1 MALHVV
7 TFRLSG
13 PSGHF
18 ARAESATSMLSYPL
32 PPRTVIMGL
41 VGAVLG
47 LPKDMPQQ
55 VLEPC
60 HIAVAGPV
68 PVSHWH
74 KAKLRKDPPELL
86 PKTVKTSHSATKGT
100 KQRGRVLMS
109 DIHVTGHSEGAKQ
122 RAGLITQ
129 EWLWKPDYRVWVA
142 LPGPYQQALSDR
154 IRERRWHFQ
163 PSLGLSEMM
172 ADLEYLGDSLAEPMP
187 EGEYP
192 IVSVLPQDQADI
204 NAAHALQQGL
214 SLQILSMPRTVT
226 TQRVFSHAR
235 YIVEN
240 NGRAVRAKT
249 CYAYKVHN
257 EAIVFL

>member
-13 PSGHF
+13 PLGHF
-18 ARAESATSMLSYPL
+18 ARAESATSILSYPL

-41 VGAVLG
+41 AGALLG

-55 VLEPC
+55 LLEPC

-68 PVSHWH
+68 PASHWH
-74 KAKLRKDPPELL
+74 KAKFRKDPPELL
-86 PKTVKTSHSATKGT
+86 PKTVKAGQSAPKATKP
-100 KQRGRVLMS
+100 
-109 DIHVTGHSEGAKQ
+109 E
-122 RAGLITQ
+122 RATLITQ

-142 LPGPYQQALSDR
+142 LPDSHQQALSDR

-172 ADLEYLGDSLAEPMP
+172 ADLEYIGDSMAEPMP

-240 NGRAVRAKT
+240 NGRAVFAKT
-249 CYAYKVHN
+249 RYAYQVHD
-257 EAIVFL
+257 EAILFL